1 MCSMKQHTEVSG
13 IKRFMKEGKAA
24 HKTQGK
30 AAEGLV
36 DAETHLVWVN
46 SVMEA
51 GAGTDLVFFPFRPK
65 QCVFSPLTAAL

>member
-1 MCSMKQHTEVSG
+1 MCSMKQHFDVSG

-24 HKTQGK
+24 HRTQGR
-30 AAEGLV
+30 AAEDLV

-51 GAGTDLVFFPFRPK
+51 GAGTDLVFFPFLPV
-65 QCVFSPLTAAL
+65 QCVFSPLPAGL